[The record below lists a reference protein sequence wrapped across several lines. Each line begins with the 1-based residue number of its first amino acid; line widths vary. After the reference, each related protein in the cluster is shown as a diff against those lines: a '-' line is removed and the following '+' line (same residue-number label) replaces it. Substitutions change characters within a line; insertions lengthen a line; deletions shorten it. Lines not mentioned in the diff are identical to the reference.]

1 MSTFDEPT
9 TFVQIVIYMTHLDMF
24 FRQNFIKFK
33 KKIKANYPL
42 KVWFKQVEPIIT
54 YRNGS
59 ADEWT
64 PLEWFLQLVIKCLP
78 FLFIHCI
85 MFIAYIITLG
95 YTTRKIFKS
104 FSQFTSIQCFI
115 AAKNSVYKQPRCLKT
130 SHSKKIF
137 KLQ

>member
-59 ADEWT
+59 ADE
-64 PLEWFLQLVIKCLP
+64 
-78 FLFIHCI
+78 
-85 MFIAYIITLG
+85 
-95 YTTRKIFKS
+95 
-104 FSQFTSIQCFI
+104 
-115 AAKNSVYKQPRCLKT
+115 
-130 SHSKKIF
+130 
-137 KLQ
+137 